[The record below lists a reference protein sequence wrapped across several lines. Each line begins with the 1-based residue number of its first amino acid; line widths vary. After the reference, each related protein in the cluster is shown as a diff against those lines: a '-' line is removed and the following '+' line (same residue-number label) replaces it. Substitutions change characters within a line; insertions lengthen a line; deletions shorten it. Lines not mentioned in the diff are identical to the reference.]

1 MKKMGLVVLL
11 ALILFTGCQK
21 QNYLTTALL
30 SDRYVVLVVL
40 PKNKAEISVIAITRS
55 LVAQYID
62 SVEDISAIFGQKVDS
77 YIVGTK
83 EEWDYFATLLM
94 QRENL
99 TFQGIRPNLEA
110 TISLTLKEA
119 TYLRKLEGEAKLE
132 TLFFTNIKK
141 LLKKLENKKYKVR
154 IFDAGKFIEP
164 NLEKEFLLKYLNSWT
179 NSIIE
184 GV

>member
-1 MKKMGLVVLL
+1 MGLVVLL
-11 ALILFTGCQK
+11 ALILLTGCQK

-40 PKNKAEISVIAITRS
+40 PKTKAEISVIAIARS

-62 SVEDISAIFGQKVDS
+62 SVEDVSAIFGQKIDS
-77 YIVGTK
+77 YIVGSK
-83 EEWDYFATLLM
+83 EEWDYFASLLM

-119 TYLRKLEGEAKLE
+119 AYLRKLEGEAKLE
-132 TLFFTNIKK
+132 TLFFSNIKK
-141 LLKKLENKKYKVR
+141 LLKKVENKKYKIR

-164 NLEKEFLLKYLNSWT
+164 NLEKEFLL
-179 NSIIE
+179 
-184 GV
+184 